1 MPNWIKSLLRTP
13 AFIWKHPLAKHQK
26 ARAMNRWLKWQLMC
40 KIKTD
45 VISVPWVEN
54 SVLKIKRGMT
64 GATGNLYCGLH
75 EFYDMALLLHFFSR
89 EKGLFLDIGAN
100 IGSYTVLAS
109 KVGKAKT
116 IAVEPVA
123 STVTAL
129 RENIRANCIGDK
141 VQVIQVAVGAKAGK
155 VWFSLDSDTTN
166 QVVDLAYPGRK
177 ELVEVQT
184 IDQILGGR
192 PAEFWKVDVEGLE
205 EKVLAGASRTLGDPR
220 LQIVLLEGD
229 NQKIRSIMKKNL
241 FKKAK
246 YDPFTKTLIE
256 LSDKEFSLG
265 SNNLW
270 VRHPDEITARCRK
283 SRPIHV
289 YGQII

>member
-1 MPNWIKSLLRTP
+1 MQKWIKSLLRTP
-13 AFIWKHPLAKHQK
+13 AFIWKHPLAKRQK
-26 ARAMNRWLKWQLMC
+26 ARAMNRWFKWQLMSQFR
-40 KIKTD
+40 TNA
-45 VISVPWVEN
+45 ISVPWVEK

-89 EKGLFLDIGAN
+89 ETGLFLDIGAN

-129 RENIRANCIGDK
+129 TENIQANHISDK
-141 VQVIQVAVGAKAGK
+141 VEVFQAAVGAKAGK
-155 VWFSLDSDTTN
+155 IWFSLDRDTTN
-166 QVVDLAYPGRK
+166 QVVDIAYSGNK
-177 ELVEVQT
+177 ELVEVKT
-184 IDQILGGR
+184 IDQILGGQL
-192 PAEFWKVDVEGLE
+192 PEFCKVDVEGHE
-205 EKVLAGASRTLGDPR
+205 EAALAGAFRTLKDPR

-241 FKKAK
+241 FKRAK
-246 YDPFTKTLIE
+246 YDPFTKTVIE
-256 LSDKEFSLG
+256 LSDKEFASG

-270 VRHPDEITARCRK
+270 VRHPDGISARCRK
-283 SRPIHV
+283 TQPINV